1 MCLQTNTALL
11 TTGATVLAAQAP
23 AEWLCWQVEV
33 VKASDSG
40 VLSLSSLYCIYI
52 YIHMYTY
59 TYMCIS
65 VQLLSK
71 QGVYTCITF
80 LHTYLPTYLPTY
92 IHIYV
97 HTDAYMLLY
106 CRVSVF
112 GSGVG
117 LPSKVAEFRQ
127 PPQEDATKPPQ
138 TSNPKPVKKLPRK
151 MTQLSEE
158 SVEEE

>member
-1 MCLQTNTALL
+1 
-11 TTGATVLAAQAP
+11 
-23 AEWLCWQVEV
+23 
-33 VKASDSG
+33 
-40 VLSLSSLYCIYI
+40 
-52 YIHMYTY
+52 MYTY
-59 TYMCIS
+59 TY
-65 VQLLSK
+65 
-71 QGVYTCITF
+71 VYICTTAIKAGCVYMYNF
-80 LHTYLPTYLPTY
+80 FAYLPTYLHTY

-97 HTDAYMLLY
+97 HTYAYMLPY

-117 LPSKVAEFRQ
+117 LRSKVAEFRQ